1 MKTKKPISWSKV
13 SDDLYKEGLKSGI
26 DIYNCELKGKEDIIK
41 TSEQLRQKCNKL
53 TKKQRN
59 KALKIGMKI
68 INSGENPRRK
78 TRYCYLVYCN
88 RNPIVYSVYNSKTA
102 AIKYAEYLL
111 KYRQEKNAENGY
123 IVELGHYFYNLN
135 KDTEF
140 DKMEKDVFSTYIIV
154 KDKNGKRLD
163 KEYSDD
169 GCWIKVVRKPLRS
182 RFEE

>member
-1 MKTKKPISWSKV
+1 MGRNVKTVKTKNSKSWSKAARR
-13 SDDLYKEGLKSGI
+13 LEKEARKTNF
-26 DIYNCELKGKEDIIK
+26 DIYSSGK
-41 TSEQLRQKCNKL
+41 T
-53 TKKQRN
+53 
-59 KALKIGMKI
+59 
-68 INSGENPRRK
+68 PPRK

>member
-68 INSGENPRRK
+68 INSGEKPRRK

-123 IVELGHYFYNLN
+123 IVELGHYFYNIN
-135 KDTEF
+135 KDNEF
-140 DKMEKDVFSTYIIV
+140 DKMEKDIFSTYIIV
-154 KDKNGKRLD
+154 KDKNGNRLD

-169 GCWIKVVRKPLRS
+169 GCWIKVIRKPLQS
-182 RFEE
+182 SFEE